1 MAKFIQKVGEQVR
14 KIRKLKGLTQEQLAE
29 RSGLSFSYISDV
41 ERGTRN
47 ISLESLGKIIQA
59 LGVKPVQLFEDLDIL
74 PIQFENNEV
83 KTRIEGLNALLSD
96 RHADDVDFIIKVA
109 REYLHAVDRK
119 KN

>member
-1 MAKFIQKVGEQVR
+1 MASFIQKVGEQVW
-14 KIRKLKGLTQEQLAE
+14 KLRKLKGLTQEQLAE

-59 LGVKPVQLFEDLDIL
+59 LGVKPVQLFEDLDRL
-74 PIQFENNEV
+74 PAHFKNDAVQA
-83 KTRIEGLNALLSD
+83 KIEGLNALLSD
-96 RHADDVDFIIKVA
+96 RHADDVEFVIKVA

-119 KN
+119 RL